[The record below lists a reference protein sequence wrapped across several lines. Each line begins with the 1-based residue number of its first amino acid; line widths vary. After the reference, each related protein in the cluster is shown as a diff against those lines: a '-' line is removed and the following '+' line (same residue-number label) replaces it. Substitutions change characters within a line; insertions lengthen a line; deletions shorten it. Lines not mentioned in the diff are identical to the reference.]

1 MKKILQLLLF
11 AFVFIPTTIVLADDD
26 DKPFYKGIRVGW
38 QQSNISNSE
47 MGDLSSFYA
56 GFFGVKKI
64 GAGKLISMYSGLEFY
79 QTGAQEND
87 DNKIVLSYISIPIN
101 LRVKIGPVYAFGG
114 VNPAFK
120 IMNEITAGGV
130 DVSDFQLADGS
141 KPYEVNTFDIGG
153 QVGVGAKFLFL
164 GVEIKYNQGFLNV
177 FKDDTESST
186 TNHLQVGAC
195 VYF

>member
-1 MKKILQLLLF
+1 
-11 AFVFIPTTIVLADDD
+11 
-26 DKPFYKGIRVGW
+26 
-38 QQSNISNSE
+38 

-64 GAGKLISMYSGLEFY
+64 GAGKLLSLYSGLEFY

-114 VNPAFK
+114 VNPSFK
-120 IMNEITAGGV
+120 IGEEVKFAGV
-130 DVSDFQLADGS
+130 DVSEVA
-141 KPYEVNTFDIGG
+141 EVNSFDIGG
-153 QVGVGAKFLFL
+153 QIGIGAKFLFL
-164 GVEIKYNQGFLNV
+164 GVEVKYNQGFIDA
-177 FKDDTESST
+177 FTDGTESST

>member
-1 MKKILQLLLF
+1 MKKVLCLLLIG
-11 AFVFIPTTIVLADDD
+11 FVLIPTVKVLADDD

-47 MGDLSSFYA
+47 WGDLSSFYA

-64 GAGKLISMYSGLEFY
+64 GVGKLLSIYSGLEFY
-79 QTGAQEND
+79 QTGAQENS
-87 DNKIVLSYISIPIN
+87 DNKIVLSYISLPIN

-114 VNPAFK
+114 VNPSLK
-120 IMNEITAGGV
+120 IMDEMTIGGT
-130 DVSDFQLADGS
+130 DVSDLQLADGS
-141 KPYEVNTFDIGG
+141 KPFEVNAFDIGG
-153 QVGVGAKFLFL
+153 QIGIGAKFLFL
-164 GVEIKYNQGFLNV
+164 GVEVKYNQGFLDV
-177 FKDDTESST
+177 FKEGTESST